1 MRQIQK
7 LYKKEKSK
15 MKEEKKYMVSKNFSH
30 IGKSKVPRHIKVVDR
45 RMKKDL
51 KIQKARAK
59 KAKKGGKKK

>member
-1 MRQIQK
+1 
-7 LYKKEKSK
+7 

-59 KAKKGGKKK
+59 KAKKGGEKK